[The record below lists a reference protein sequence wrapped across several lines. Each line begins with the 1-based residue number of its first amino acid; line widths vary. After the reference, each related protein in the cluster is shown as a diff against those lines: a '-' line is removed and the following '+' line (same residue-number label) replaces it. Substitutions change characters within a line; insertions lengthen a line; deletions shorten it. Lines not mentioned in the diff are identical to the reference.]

1 VTLVAERKATYRR
14 ETRETAVEVAWDLD
28 GSGRAEIS
36 TGIGMLDH
44 LLEQLARHGIFDI
57 SVTAKGDLHVDAHHT
72 MEDTAIALGR
82 AFAEVIGDGRGITR
96 MADALVP
103 LDEALAQVAVD
114 ISGRGYAS
122 VNVAW
127 TGERIGEVPCDLVEH
142 FLQSLAQEGRF
153 NLNVRLLSGVNDHH
167 KAEAIFKALAR
178 ALCAA
183 TRLEP
188 RRSGQT
194 PSTKGSIG

>member
-28 GSGRAEIS
+28 GSGQSDVS

-57 SVTAKGDLHVDAHHT
+57 SVTATGDLHVDAHHT

-82 AFAEVIGDGRGITR
+82 AFAEAIGDGRGLTR

-127 TGERIGEVPCDLVEH
+127 TGERIGDVPCDLVEH
-142 FLQSLAQEGRF
+142 FLQSLAQEGKF

-188 RRSGQT
+188 RRAGQM
-194 PSTKGSIG
+194 PSTKGSMG